1 MIDMKEKSKE
11 SLAFVSKN
19 VCLSIKKTSR
29 IDKTSAGDSRALQT
43 SPSNR
48 DEVSLRLEERKDKG
62 EVLMT
67 QILVA
72 FQETRPAFWT
82 EPQEAKLKSGRREQP
97 DSRTV
102 RWHKGEKSFW
112 GEGPGSQE
120 GEQ

>member
-1 MIDMKEKSKE
+1 MEEGERME
-11 SLAFVSKN
+11 
-19 VCLSIKKTSR
+19 
-29 IDKTSAGDSRALQT
+29 
-43 SPSNR
+43 
-48 DEVSLRLEERKDKG
+48 EVRRKRGEERWWGEGRKDKG

-82 EPQEAKLKSGRREQP
+82 EPQEAKLKPGRREQP

-102 RWHKGEKSFW
+102 RWHKREKSFW

>member
-1 MIDMKEKSKE
+1 MKEKSKE

-29 IDKTSAGDSRALQT
+29 IDKTSAGDSKALQT

-48 DEVSLRLEERKDKG
+48 EEVSLRLDERKDKG

-82 EPQEAKLKSGRREQP
+82 EPQEAKLKPGRREQP

-102 RWHKGEKSFW
+102 RWHKREKSFW